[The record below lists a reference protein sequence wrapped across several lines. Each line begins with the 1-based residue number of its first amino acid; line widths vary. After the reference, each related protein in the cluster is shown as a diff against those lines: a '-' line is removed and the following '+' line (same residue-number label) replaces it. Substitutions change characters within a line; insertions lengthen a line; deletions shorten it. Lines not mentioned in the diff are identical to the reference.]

1 MTTTHAPS
9 EAAIQATMEQVTA
22 SVRARDTKGL
32 VACFAENAVL
42 EVVHGTYRGK
52 AEIARSFDWTWQML
66 PKLEYRDAGM
76 GMRIVDSMAV
86 YEGVM
91 KAVNADGTNLEA
103 LTLSTY
109 EFDDDAKITRFVQV
123 YNQWSLVQQAA
134 DQMTGLMGPLFRWF
148 VRTTDAEMRKGL
160 PAAS

>member
-9 EAAIQATMEQVTA
+9 EAAIQGTMERVTA
-22 SVRARDTKGL
+22 AVKARDTEGL
-32 VACFAENAVL
+32 VACFAEDGVL
-42 EVVHGTYRGK
+42 QVVHGTYRGR

-66 PKLEYRDAGM
+66 PTLEYRDVGM

-91 KAVNADGTNLEA
+91 MAVNADGTRLGA

-109 EFDDDAKITRFVQV
+109 EFDDQAKITRFVQV
-123 YNQWSLVQQAA
+123 YNQWSVVQQAA

-148 VRTTDAEMRKGL
+148 VRSTDAEMRKGL
-160 PAAS
+160 PAAR